1 MHKIFIQQLRQS
13 KTRGA
18 ALILTIFFFVMI
30 SLAIIQ
36 SATIGVISELKTYR
50 SLVTS
55 KYSYIAAEVG
65 IEDLYYRTITNKQL
79 PVSNSETFILN
90 NASST
95 VTVNTISS
103 SEKEFYSNGDA
114 SSRVRKI
121 YMKTS
126 KTATPIFYYGAQV
139 GRGGIVMNNNAR
151 VISTA
156 LDEGN
161 VYSNGAITGSNGAYV
176 TGSATV
182 ASGISADITAS
193 STVCTTE
200 KIIGQTGGARM
211 YAQSFYISTS
221 SPDTLAKVSLLMS
234 RTGSPAAAT
243 VYITTDNAGK
253 PSTTSLASQSLTN
266 SMVTSVS
273 PTIPSMVNVIFT
285 SPPALSPSTKY
296 WIVLSSPNHASRYYR
311 WCANGGTGT
320 LGDYTSGDARTSTTA
335 WTTSP
340 VPTWTSVT
348 PSGADMGFK
357 IYLGGGE
364 SLING
369 VDVSETAKADTITG
383 SDVGGDAYYQTINGG
398 TTIAG
403 TAHAGSPTP
412 PEIGMPI
419 SASTLTAWQ
428 EEAATGGTITG
439 NCGSSGVA
447 GCNTFP
453 LTLGPKKIVGN
464 LTLGNGESLT
474 ISGTLYVTGNITL
487 SNNSTIRCAVSYL
500 ANSCKLITSGSA
512 DISNNGLFFGSG
524 TPGSFVFLIS
534 SIAGCLGPGTT
545 AGTGCAANNS
555 GINLYNN
562 VDGAL
567 FYTTN
572 SAIYIS
578 NNAVVK
584 AVVGYRLVL
593 DNNGTIQYDSLVR
606 NLTLTADGG
615 AGEGAAWNV
624 NRWNEY

>member
-18 ALILTIFFFVMI
+18 ALILTIFLFVMI

-65 IEDLYYRTITNKQL
+65 IEDLYYRTITSKQL

-95 VTVNTISS
+95 VTVNAISS

-121 YMKTS
+121 YMRTS
-126 KTATPIFYYGAQV
+126 KTATPIFYYAAQV
-139 GRGGIVMNNNAR
+139 GRGGIVMNNNADI
-151 VISTA
+151 ISTA
-156 LDEGN
+156 LGEGN
-161 VYSNGAITGSNGAYV
+161 VYSNGAIIGTSGTTI

-182 ASGISADITAS
+182 ASGISADTVAS

-200 KIIGQTGGARM
+200 KIVGQTGGARM
-211 YAQSFYISTS
+211 YAQSFFMSTT

-253 PSTTSLASQSLTN
+253 PSTTALASQSLTN
-266 SMVTSVS
+266 TMVTSVS

-285 SPPALSPSTKY
+285 SPPTLSPTTKY
-296 WIVLSSPNHASRYYR
+296 WIVLSSPSHSSKYYR
-311 WCANGGTGT
+311 WCANGGSSAP
-320 LGDYTSGDARTSTTA
+320 GDYGIGDARTSTTA

-369 VDVSETAKADTITG
+369 VDVSETAKADTIT
-383 SDVGGDAYYQTINGG
+383 
-398 TTIAG
+398 
-403 TAHAGSPTP
+403 
-412 PEIGMPI
+412 
-419 SASTLTAWQ
+419 
-428 EEAATGGTITG
+428 
-439 NCGSSGVA
+439 
-447 GCNTFP
+447 
-453 LTLGPKKIVGN
+453 
-464 LTLGNGESLT
+464 
-474 ISGTLYVTGNITL
+474 
-487 SNNSTIRCAVSYL
+487 
-500 ANSCKLITSGSA
+500 
-512 DISNNGLFFGSG
+512 
-524 TPGSFVFLIS
+524 
-534 SIAGCLGPGTT
+534 
-545 AGTGCAANNS
+545 
-555 GINLYNN
+555 
-562 VDGAL
+562 
-567 FYTTN
+567 
-572 SAIYIS
+572 
-578 NNAVVK
+578 
-584 AVVGYRLVL
+584 
-593 DNNGTIQYDSLVR
+593 
-606 NLTLTADGG
+606 
-615 AGEGAAWNV
+615 
-624 NRWNEY
+624 